1 MSITEL
7 DEDTLKLIAAKTFT
21 VDHHKAQSMNH
32 WAIRMK
38 MPSLCLRQVNRAFRW
53 LAPMQEVREKAFE
66 EIGHL
71 RNLYINNTVMCM
83 LNTVKGDMA
92 QGFLQMHTLEK
103 DGKFFHVQMHTEI
116 GMLFHAHEIITKEN
130 ESTKRV
136 GMLSTMDL
144 PEVSWVDRRERM
156 PEQQE
161 ELDKWCEDNRSE
173 VTRTFATV
181 FVKLHDGMTAKSF
194 RMFEDMEQCVCV
206 NAYSTSVCFN

>member
-7 DEDTLKLIAAKTFT
+7 DEDTLKLIADKTLSL
-21 VDHHKAQSMNH
+21 DHQKAMSMNH

-38 MPSLCLRQVNRAFRW
+38 LPSLCLRQVNRAFRL
-53 LAPMQEVREKAFE
+53 LAPMQEVRTRAFQ
-66 EIGHL
+66 EIEHL

-83 LNTVKGDMA
+83 LNAVKGDMP

-116 GMLFHAHEIITKEN
+116 GMLFHAHEMIAKQN

-144 PEVSWVDRRERM
+144 PEVSWVDRRERT

-161 ELDKWCEDNRSE
+161 ELDKWCEDNRLE
-173 VTRTFATV
+173 VTKTFATV
-181 FVKLHDGMTAKSF
+181 FVKLHNDMTAKSL
-194 RMFEDMEQCVCV
+194 RMFEDME
-206 NAYSTSVCFN
+206 